1 MMKDDD
7 ATTHPHPN
15 GMTTFMATFRDVAQQ
30 FGELIAAGNYPAA
43 FTLLTP
49 EAQGGF
55 KRCR

>member
-1 MMKDDD
+1 
-7 ATTHPHPN
+7 
-15 GMTTFMATFRDVAQQ
+15 MTTFMATFRDVAQQ